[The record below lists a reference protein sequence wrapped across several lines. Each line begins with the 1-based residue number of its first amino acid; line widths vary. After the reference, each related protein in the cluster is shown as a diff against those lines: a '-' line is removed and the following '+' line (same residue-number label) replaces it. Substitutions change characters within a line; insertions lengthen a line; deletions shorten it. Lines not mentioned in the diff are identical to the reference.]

1 MPNKFWHQ
9 LTEIQLNAKKTI
21 QSLLVLMMGTCF
33 SLNVLA
39 DAKPTP
45 REEMNQDY
53 KNRGIGGKR
62 YEIDRSPIG
71 SFDYYMERLDAT
83 KKKLKITKEQQDLWA
98 DYEKSLIAL
107 FTDIKR
113 GEVVVFG
120 DPDNWLGSSAESE
133 DSGVGAVVKTGLIT
147 VGVLPDPAKQYL
159 IKRVIGV
166 GGDKVVC
173 CDKAG
178 KVQVNGVSITEPY
191 IFAGDKP
198 SDMQFNVDIPKGFI
212 WVMGDHRGASADSR
226 FHPDSAN
233 NGMVP
238 LSKVVGRA
246 VFVVW
251 PFTDIGLIPK
261 GEDLKKIPVKNL
273 P

>member
-1 MPNKFWHQ
+1 M
-9 LTEIQLNAKKTI
+9 LKK
-21 QSLLVLMMGTCF
+21 
-33 SLNVLA
+33 
-39 DAKPTP
+39 
-45 REEMNQDY
+45 
-53 KNRGIGGKR
+53 
-62 YEIDRSPIG
+62 G
-71 SFDYYMERLDAT
+71 SFLRELPVIIIAALVVSIIVKTFLVHFFYIPSGSMENTLQVGDRIAVN
-83 KKKLKITKEQQDLWA
+83 KLG
-98 DYEKSLIAL
+98 AL

-120 DPDNWLGSSAESE
+120 DPDNWLGNSSQSE
-133 DSGVGAVVKTGLIT
+133 DSGIGAVVKTGLIT

-178 KVQVNGVSITEPY
+178 KIQVNGVSITEPY

-198 SDMQFNVDIPKGFI
+198 SDMQFNVEIPKGFI

-251 PFTDIGLIPK
+251 PLTDIALISK

>member
-1 MPNKFWHQ
+1 M
-9 LTEIQLNAKKTI
+9 LKK
-21 QSLLVLMMGTCF
+21 
-33 SLNVLA
+33 
-39 DAKPTP
+39 
-45 REEMNQDY
+45 
-53 KNRGIGGKR
+53 
-62 YEIDRSPIG
+62 G
-71 SFDYYMERLDAT
+71 SFLRELPVIIIAALVVSIIVKTFLVHFFYIPSGSMENTLQVGDRIAVN
-83 KKKLKITKEQQDLWA
+83 KLG
-98 DYEKSLIAL
+98 AL

-113 GEVVVFG
+113 GEVVVFS
-120 DPDNWLGSSAESE
+120 DPDKWLGNSAESE
-133 DSGVGAVVKTGLIT
+133 DSGIGAVVKTGLIT

-166 GGDKVVC
+166 GGDNVVC

-178 KVQVNGVSITEPY
+178 KIQVNGVSITEPY

-198 SDMQFNVDIPKGFI
+198 SDMQFNVEIPKGFI

-226 FHPDSAN
+226 FHPESAN

-251 PFTDIGLIPK
+251 PLTDIALISK

>member
-1 MPNKFWHQ
+1 MLKKGSFLRELPVIIIAALVVSIIVKTFLIHFFYIPSGSMENTLQVGDRIAVNKF
-9 LTEIQLNAKKTI
+9 
-21 QSLLVLMMGTCF
+21 G
-33 SLNVLA
+33 
-39 DAKPTP
+39 
-45 REEMNQDY
+45 
-53 KNRGIGGKR
+53 
-62 YEIDRSPIG
+62 
-71 SFDYYMERLDAT
+71 
-83 KKKLKITKEQQDLWA
+83 
-98 DYEKSLIAL
+98 AL

-178 KVQVNGVSITEPY
+178 KLQVNGVSITEPY

-246 VFVVW
+246 IFVVW

-261 GEDLKKIPVKNL
+261 GEDLKKIPVKKL